1 MAFSPDGRVLAS
13 VDSAGAAQL
22 WNVANSAAAKPLGRL
37 PTARN
42 QQVTSVVYSPDGRT
56 VAGLEFNGQAGNAQ
70 LWSVANPAAP
80 EPLGHPLTSIDH
92 SDINSIAF
100 SPDGRALAIG
110 NINGGIQLWEI
121 GNLTHLQPG
130 PQILRDNEN
139 GPSIDAMAFSPDGHI
154 LASADSNGLI
164 QLWNVIR
171 TPVAQVPLGSA
182 GPLTTTG
189 AIQSQALMY
198 SGNGH
203 MLVLLT
209 GQGTV
214 ELWNVADPANPKRLR
229 QLPTITTGL
238 VNSVAFSPQGTLATD
253 DEDGAI
259 QLWTAA
265 NPANPQPFGQP
276 IAISSLITSVTFRLD
291 GTMAGGTS
299 AGTIFL
305 WDLHV
310 NDAIKRICSTA
321 RGDLTARNWHQYIPQ
336 LPYQAPCR

>member
-1 MAFSPDGRVLAS
+1 MRWRSVPMATSWLA
-13 VDSAGAAQL
+13 
-22 WNVANSAAAKPLGRL
+22 
-37 PTARN
+37 PTA
-42 QQVTSVVYSPDGRT
+42 TASSSYGMSSVLPWLRSPWARQ
-56 VAGLEFNGQAGNAQ
+56 AHLPPPAPFN
-70 LWSVANPAAP
+70 
-80 EPLGHPLTSIDH
+80 
-92 SDINSIAF
+92 
-100 SPDGRALAIG
+100 
-110 NINGGIQLWEI
+110 
-121 GNLTHLQPG
+121 
-130 PQILRDNEN
+130 
-139 GPSIDAMAFSPDGHI
+139 
-154 LASADSNGLI
+154 
-164 QLWNVIR
+164 
-171 TPVAQVPLGSA
+171 
-182 GPLTTTG
+182 
-189 AIQSQALMY
+189 QALMY

-321 RGDLTARNWHQYIPQ
+321 RGDLTAR
-336 LPYQAPCR
+336 